1 MAKAKDEDDKKHGD
15 KLESLIDRTG
25 GRSSPQNRPTEDD
38 PAQLEDDDAQLE
50 DDDEEDLESD
60 DREDRP

>member
-38 PAQLEDDDAQLE
+38 PAQLEDDD
-50 DDDEEDLESD
+50 EEDLESD